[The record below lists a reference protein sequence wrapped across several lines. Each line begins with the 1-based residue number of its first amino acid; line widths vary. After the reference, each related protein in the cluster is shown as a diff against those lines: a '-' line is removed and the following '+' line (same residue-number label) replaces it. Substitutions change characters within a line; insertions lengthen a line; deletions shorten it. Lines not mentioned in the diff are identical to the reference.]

1 MNSAVWAAIISGVLS
16 LVGVIITV
24 IATVNKSR
32 SDMIRE
38 IRDRYDD
45 SDRKL
50 DKEIALLRAEVDEL
64 MREVRQHNNFAQRM
78 PVIEKE
84 IETINREIKE
94 LKQEVKS

>member
-16 LVGVIITV
+16 LAGVIVTV
-24 IATVNKSR
+24 VATVNKSR
-32 SDMIRE
+32 SDMITE
-38 IRDRYDD
+38 IRKRSDD
-45 SDRKL
+45 SDAKL

-78 PVIEKE
+78 PVVEKE